1 MSKQSS
7 SAARVESLK
16 KIPLFSKLS
25 TRSLQRLAK
34 VATHYE
40 APAGSVLIQPNVPG
54 TGLIILEEGEAVV
67 ELPRK
72 KLERSAGE
80 CFGELSLLTGRG
92 HIARVRA
99 KTDVRCLAISREHF
113 SEMLEAEPKMAI
125 SMLQILA
132 DRLSDK
138 G

>member
-1 MSKQSS
+1 M
-7 SAARVESLK
+7 AV
-16 KIPLFSKLS
+16 
-25 TRSLQRLAK
+25 
-34 VATHYE
+34 HYE
-40 APAGSVLIQPNVPG
+40 APAGAVLIQPGVPG
-54 TGLIILEEGEAVV
+54 TGLIIIEEGEAIV

-80 CFGELSLLTGRG
+80 CFGELSLITGRG

-113 SEMLEAEPKMAI
+113 TEMLNAEPKMAI
-125 SMLQILA
+125 SMLEILA
-132 DRLSDK
+132 ERLSDK